1 MALDDQI
8 HENDEVF
15 TSHDV
20 QVIVDDRTLMYLKS
34 ATVAFVEENGRS
46 GFRIEPDPTQ
56 QSGTAYC
63 GTGCSC

>member
-8 HENDEVF
+8 HENDEIF

-20 QVIVDDRTLMYLKS
+20 KVIVDDRTLQYMKG
-34 ATVAFVEENGRS
+34 ATISYVEENGQS
-46 GFRIEPDPTQ
+46 GFRINPHAQPPFA
-56 QSGTAYC
+56 SC